1 MTARITVCQ
10 PTRRSRAAAAT
21 VSPACT
27 RRIAARR
34 TRAVS
39 TAHGRICSE
48 VLPGALRTGWLR
60 AAPQPLEPDH
70 HRPPSRRQIPHRDR
84 PPPVQLATTPGS
96 PSPPAASQSATRPRR
111 PPPLRTARPNPA
123 SRAAPRSPGHY
134 RLLPPEV
141 PSIRLAWQL
150 RIGRP
155 PAPLQPTPPPPS
167 PAPLQPQT
175 DPRVVT
181 PTHT

>member
-48 VLPGALRTGWLR
+48 VLPGALRTRWLR

-111 PPPLRTARPNPA
+111 PPPLRTARPSPA

-134 RLLPPEV
+134 HLLPPRDR
-141 PSIRLAWQL
+141 SIRLAWQL
-150 RIGRP
+150 RIVRP
-155 PAPLQPTPPPPS
+155 QLPSGLRPTPLSLPPP
-167 PAPLQPQT
+167 
-175 DPRVVT
+175 
-181 PTHT
+181 